1 MFQGEQGLRVHEG
14 KGREGFLKAWSQ
26 RESHTACTP
35 TLTYLTAVVL
45 KDAEERVGMYG

>member
-1 MFQGEQGLRVHEG
+1 MKG
-14 KGREGFLKAWSQ
+14 KGGREFLKAWSQ

-45 KDAEERVGMYG
+45 KDAEERVEMYG